1 MLPCLQIVAYK
12 ICLEVKESSRP
23 WGRWED
29 SWNMDLQHWAPP
41 CALNN
46 FSPLQKWSP
55 AVVRLSLTLEHD
67 ADHNTH
73 INKFLIF
80 QQCFEWGGDISLIVC
95 PLQAILLGSHPQT
108 LWNWMEVWKQH
119 GWLAFMYLVLTLFR
133 SGITDLAK
141 ITFWHQDTWGALRT
155 EGLYVGRVKPGL
167 KVKFSFCNKPLLPL
181 LLGLLGL
188 EEGVGK
194 RDLIGVFKERIVH
207 IIRVNVEEDR
217 HVNLKCKSKIL
228 VIFKAPYLFPWI

>member
-12 ICLEVKESSRP
+12 NCLEVKESARP

-29 SWNMDLQHWAPP
+29 SWSMDLQHWAPP

-119 GWLAFMYLVLTLFR
+119 GWLAFICLVLTLFR
-133 SGITDLAK
+133 TSFQIRYHRFGQNHILASR
-141 ITFWHQDTWGALRT
+141 HLRSAPHWRIVCGKGKARP
-155 EGLYVGRVKPGL
+155 ESKML
-167 KVKFSFCNKPLLPL
+167 KFSFCNKPLL
-181 LLGLLGL
+181 GLLGL
-188 EEGVGK
+188 KEGVGK

-228 VIFKAPYLFPWI
+228 VI